1 MIEIFVDLIVM
12 QVVFVQV
19 ADIINYVRMV
29 ITANTSLE
37 ATFGEL
43 ATSAA
48 ACLEKV
54 WRDGKIIESV
64 SFH

>member
-1 MIEIFVDLIVM
+1 MIGIFVDIIVM
-12 QVVFVQV
+12 YIVLVQV

-29 ITANTSLE
+29 IAANPSLE
-37 ATFGEL
+37 TTFGEL
-43 ATSAA
+43 ASSAT